1 MKSLV
6 VIAIAFSTLSV
17 NAQERR
23 QERKVNDHKKEIMK
37 DLTPEEVAN
46 LKTKKLRLKL
56 DLTDIQQKKVES
68 ILLEQAVERQNK
80 RKAHQNK
87 KEKDKPS
94 KEEFLKMQNARLDS
108 KIEMKQKMKDIL
120 TEEQYAKFEK
130 MKPRRHQRRDKRI
143 KRK

>member
-23 QERKVNDHKKEIMK
+23 QERKGNDHKKEIMK

-68 ILLEQAVERQNK
+68 ILLEHAVERQNK

-130 MKPRRHQRRDKRI
+130 MKPRRHQRRDKHI

>member
-6 VIAIAFSTLSV
+6 VIAIAFSTLIV

-23 QERKVNDHKKEIMK
+23 QERKGNDHKKEIMK

-56 DLTDIQQKKVES
+56 DLTDMQQKKVES

-130 MKPRRHQRRDKRI
+130 MKPRRHQRRDKHI
-143 KRK
+143 KIK

>member
-23 QERKVNDHKKEIMK
+23 QERKGNDHKKEIMK

-56 DLTDIQQKKVES
+56 DLTDMQQKKVES

-80 RKAHQNK
+80 RKVFWYK
-87 KEKDKPS
+87 
-94 KEEFLKMQNARLDS
+94 
-108 KIEMKQKMKDIL
+108 
-120 TEEQYAKFEK
+120 T
-130 MKPRRHQRRDKRI
+130 
-143 KRK
+143 

>member
-23 QERKVNDHKKEIMK
+23 QERKGNDHKKEIMK

-56 DLTDIQQKKVES
+56 DLTDMQQKKVES

-130 MKPRRHQRRDKRI
+130 MKPRRHQRRDKHI

>member
-23 QERKVNDHKKEIMK
+23 QERKGNDHKKEIMK

-56 DLTDIQQKKVES
+56 DLTDMQQKKVES

>member
-1 MKSLV
+1 MKNLI
-6 VIAIAFSTLSV
+6 VIAIAFLTLSAT
-17 NAQERR
+17 AQDRR
-23 QERKVNDHKKEIMK
+23 QERKGNDHRKEIMK

-46 LKTKKLRLKL
+46 LKTKKLTLKL
-56 DLTDIQQKKVES
+56 DLTDKQQKKVES
-68 ILLEQAVERQNK
+68 ILLEQAVDRQNK
-80 RKAHQNK
+80 REEHQNK
-87 KEKDKPS
+87 EEKGKPS

-130 MKPRRHQRRDKRI
+130 MKPRRHQRRNKRA

>member
-23 QERKVNDHKKEIMK
+23 QERKGNDHKKEIMK

-56 DLTDIQQKKVES
+56 DLTDMQQKKVES

-108 KIEMKQKMKDIL
+108 EIEMKQKMKDIL

>member
-23 QERKVNDHKKEIMK
+23 QERKGNDHKKEIMK

-56 DLTDIQQKKVES
+56 DLTDMQQKKVES

-130 MKPRRHQRRDKRI
+130 MKPRRHQRRDKHI
-143 KRK
+143 KIK

>member
-23 QERKVNDHKKEIMK
+23 QERKGNDHKKEIMK

>member
-1 MKSLV
+1 
-6 VIAIAFSTLSV
+6 
-17 NAQERR
+17 
-23 QERKVNDHKKEIMK
+23 MK

-68 ILLEQAVERQNK
+68 ILLEHAVERQNK

-130 MKPRRHQRRDKRI
+130 MKPRRHQRRDKHI

>member
-23 QERKVNDHKKEIMK
+23 PERKGNDHKKEIMK

-56 DLTDIQQKKVES
+56 DLTDMQQKKVES

-94 KEEFLKMQNARLDS
+94 KGEFLKMQNARLDS

-130 MKPRRHQRRDKRI
+130 MKPRRHQRRDKHI

>member
-23 QERKVNDHKKEIMK
+23 QERKGNDHKKEIMK

-130 MKPRRHQRRDKRI
+130 MKSRRHQRRDKRI

>member
-1 MKSLV
+1 MKNLV
-6 VIAIAFSTLSV
+6 VIAIAFLTLSAT
-17 NAQERR
+17 AQDRR
-23 QERKVNDHKKEIMK
+23 QERKGNDHRKEIMK

-46 LKTKKLRLKL
+46 LKTKKLTLKL
-56 DLTDIQQKKVES
+56 DLTDKQQKKVES
-68 ILLEQAVERQNK
+68 ILLEQAVDRQKK
-80 RKAHQNK
+80 REAHQNIE
-87 KEKDKPS
+87 EKVKPS

-130 MKPRRHQRRDKRI
+130 MKPRRHQRRDKRA

>member
-23 QERKVNDHKKEIMK
+23 QERKGNDHKKEIMK

-56 DLTDIQQKKVES
+56 DLTVMQQKKVES

-130 MKPRRHQRRDKRI
+130 MKPRRHQRRDKHI

>member
-23 QERKVNDHKKEIMK
+23 QERKGNDHKKEIMK

-130 MKPRRHQRRDKRI
+130 MKPRRHQRRDKHI
-143 KRK
+143 KIK

>member
-23 QERKVNDHKKEIMK
+23 QERKGNDHRKEIMK

-56 DLTDIQQKKVES
+56 DLTDMQQKKVES
-68 ILLEQAVERQNK
+68 ILLEQAVERINK

-130 MKPRRHQRRDKRI
+130 MKPRRHQRRDKHI

>member
-1 MKSLV
+1 MKNLV
-6 VIAIAFSTLSV
+6 VIAIAFLTLSAT
-17 NAQERR
+17 AQDRR
-23 QERKVNDHKKEIMK
+23 QERKGNDHRKEIMK

>member
-6 VIAIAFSTLSV
+6 VIVIAFSTLSV

-23 QERKVNDHKKEIMK
+23 QERKGNDHKKEIMK

-56 DLTDIQQKKVES
+56 DLTDMQQKKVES

-130 MKPRRHQRRDKRI
+130 MKPRRHQRRDKHI

>member
-23 QERKVNDHKKEIMK
+23 QERKGNDHKKEIMK

-130 MKPRRHQRRDKRI
+130 MKPRRHQRRDKHI

>member
-23 QERKVNDHKKEIMK
+23 QERKGNDHKKEIMK

-68 ILLEQAVERQNK
+68 ILLEHAVERQNK

>member
-23 QERKVNDHKKEIMK
+23 QERKGNDHKKEIMK

-56 DLTDIQQKKVES
+56 DLTDMQQKKVES

-130 MKPRRHQRRDKRI
+130 MKPRRHQRQDKRI

>member
-23 QERKVNDHKKEIMK
+23 QERKGNDHKKEIMK

-56 DLTDIQQKKVES
+56 DLTDMQQKKVES

-108 KIEMKQKMKDIL
+108 KIEMKQKMNDIL

-130 MKPRRHQRRDKRI
+130 MKPRRHQRRDKHI

>member
-56 DLTDIQQKKVES
+56 DLTDMQQKKVES

-130 MKPRRHQRRDKRI
+130 MKPRRHQRRDKHI
-143 KRK
+143 KIK